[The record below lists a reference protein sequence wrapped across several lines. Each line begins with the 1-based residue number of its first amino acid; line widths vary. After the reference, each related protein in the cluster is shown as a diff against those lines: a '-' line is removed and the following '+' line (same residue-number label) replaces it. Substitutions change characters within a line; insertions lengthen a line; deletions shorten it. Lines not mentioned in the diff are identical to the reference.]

1 MGLGLSNEILLTLC
15 DSSPAPSGLF
25 DMHEE
30 ALLFDIRHAR
40 PSDFL
45 VYDLQFRLRCKGC
58 NRRSGFR
65 ITIFDERTR
74 GDNSKPR
81 LERVVVAG
89 E

>member
-1 MGLGLSNEILLTLC
+1 MCPALSCGLRPDNPHEDKGLGSAAQT
-15 DSSPAPSGLF
+15 
-25 DMHEE
+25 
-30 ALLFDIRHAR
+30 
-40 PSDFL
+40 
-45 VYDLQFRLRCKGC
+45 DLQFRLRCQGC
-58 NRRSGFR
+58 NHRDGFR